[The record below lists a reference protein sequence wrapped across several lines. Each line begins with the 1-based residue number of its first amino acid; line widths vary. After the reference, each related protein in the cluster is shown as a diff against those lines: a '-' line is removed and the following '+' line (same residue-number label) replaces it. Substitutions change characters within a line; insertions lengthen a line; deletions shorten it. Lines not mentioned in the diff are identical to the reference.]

1 MADARPQLNILVC
14 GRTGVGKS
22 SLCNSLVGRKVC
34 EVGDPGASSDGAGL
48 SACTPTLHIL
58 TVRLRGIVINILDS
72 PGLQDGDVE
81 NEKVYVED
89 MYRKCKDA
97 DLVLYCTEMTASR
110 LTPSETTAIGLITKK
125 FGPRIWKRCVCVLT
139 KANRVFIPGNKSQKK
154 IEYHENLFKS
164 FRVKMCSLL
173 KEAGVPEGVCDGLHM
188 VAAGYFDGMND
199 TESERKILF
208 ASERCKA
215 DPGPPIVPVDFI
227 SELWVTC
234 LETVPEASRIRFL
247 QATALGG
254 RIRNPTEDMRKM
266 LEKAAKDLA
275 GKIHDSEDDFVHVH
289 HDDFN
294 PPTPIDLTPNQQWRF
309 KGALVTILGLVL
321 VGVTAYMKA
330 K

>member
-1 MADARPQLNILVC
+1 MAEGHPQLNILVC

-34 EVGDPGASSDGAGL
+34 EVGDPGQSADGAGL
-48 SACTPTLHIL
+48 GACTVKLDKIA
-58 TVRLRGIVINILDS
+58 VCLRGIVINIFDS

-81 NEKVYVED
+81 NEKEYVED
-89 MYRKCKDA
+89 MYRKCKDV

-110 LTPSETTAIGLITKK
+110 LTPAETTAIGLITKK
-125 FGPRIWKRCVCVLT
+125 FGPTIWERCVCVLT
-139 KANRVFIPGNKSQKK
+139 KANCVFIPGNKRQKK
-154 IEYHENLFKS
+154 IEYHETLFNS

-208 ASERCKA
+208 ASKHCKA

-227 SELWVTC
+227 SEFWVTC
-234 LETVPEASRIRFL
+234 LETVPKASRIRFL

-254 RIRNPTEDMRKM
+254 RITNLTEDTRKM
-266 LEKAAKDLA
+266 LEKATKDFA
-275 GKIHDSEDDFVHVH
+275 GKIHDSADEDMH

-294 PPTPIDLTPNQQWRF
+294 PPVPIDLTPNQQWRF
-309 KGALVTILGLVL
+309 KEALSILGTLLIAVL
-321 VGVTAYMKA
+321 AFVAA

>member
-48 SACTPTLHIL
+48 GACTTELNKV
-58 TVRLRGIVINILDS
+58 TVSPRGIVINIFDS
-72 PGLQDGDVE
+72 PGLQDGNVK
-81 NEKVYVED
+81 NEKEYVED

-125 FGPRIWKRCVCVLT
+125 FGPTIWKRCVCVLT
-139 KANRVFIPGNKSQKK
+139 KANCVFIKK

-173 KEAGVPEGVCDGLHM
+173 KEAGVPEDVSDGLHM

-215 DPGPPIVPVDFI
+215 DPGPSAIVPVDFI
-227 SELWVTC
+227 PELWVTC

-266 LEKAAKDLA
+266 LDKAAKDLA

-289 HDDFN
+289 HDDLN
-294 PPTPIDLTPNQQWRF
+294 PPTPMDLTPNQQWRF
-309 KGALVTILGLVL
+309 KEALVVILGLVL
-321 VGVTAYMKA
+321 AGAFAAMKA
-330 K
+330 T